1 MLRNARVLLVFA
13 SLTLLSTSC
22 SMLDTPAAARTD
34 SLAAISGGPSLGAH
48 QELTIDVLYDS
59 DKKVEFGG
67 RPPTNLVWI
76 DDEHYLWPKSDRK
89 TKKNEWVLV
98 EADSGKA
105 VPFEAA
111 AKLEIALV
119 ATGIEAEK
127 AKKLAYSDAGSWAG
141 EPKAMLF
148 TNEGDVYVYTV
159 AEAKARRVTNTPELA
174 EEEAALSPDGMHVA
188 YVEEEAALSPDGMHV
203 AYVRDNDLYVADVAT
218 GTEKRLTSDGSATVL
233 NGKLDWLYQE
243 EVYGRGTWRAFW
255 WSPDS
260 IQIAF
265 LRLDET
271 GVPIYTLVDDV
282 ASPAKVET
290 SPYPRAGDTNPTV
303 KLGLVPIESGN
314 AVWVDLEQYSGVEC
328 LIVDVAWSPSGDLT
342 FQVQDRVQTWL
353 DLNVVVGSSSAHR
366 PGRGTPGFT
375 KYDPSKATRLL
386 RETSPAWVNL
396 NGSPKW
402 LDDGSFLW
410 LSERT
415 GWKHIYHYDL
425 YGTLRGPVTSG
436 EWEARELRGIDE
448 KNRLVY
454 FAGTERSPIATDEYR
469 IGLDG
474 KDLERLTKAEGSHS
488 AKHNPSFTRFI
499 GHRNDVATP
508 TQVRLHKSDGAEV
521 RVIDANEVP
530 ALAEYGFVR
539 PELLQVP
546 TRDGFVMEAML
557 IKPPDFDP
565 TRRYPVFQHTYAGP
579 HAPSVKN
586 GWGGTGGMFL
596 QLLASRGIVVWI
608 CDNRSA
614 SGKGAQSE
622 WTCYKRFGPGELAD
636 IEDGIAWLKQQPW
649 VDPDRI
655 GISGWSYGGFMTSY
669 ALTHSQSFAM
679 GIAGGSV
686 TDFRNYDTI
695 YTERYMLRPQDNEDG
710 YEGTSSTAK
719 AEDLHGE
726 LMLIHG
732 AMDDNVHPQNTMQLA
747 HALQKAGKPFRLMLY
762 PKSDHSVGD
771 AKLVKHMR
779 QMMLDFI
786 EETLLSPR
794 SPDV

>member
-1 MLRNARVLLVFA
+1 MLRNARALFGLACLA
-13 SLTLLSTSC
+13 SLSSSC
-22 SMLDTPAAARTD
+22 SMLDTPAAAKTD
-34 SLAAISGGPSLGAH
+34 SPAAISRAGY
-48 QELTIDVLYDS
+48 QELTIDVLYDP
-59 DKKVEFGG
+59 DKKIEFGG
-67 RPPTNLVWI
+67 NPPTNLVWI
-76 DDEHYLWPKSDRK
+76 DDYRYLWPKTDRK
-89 TKKNEWVLV
+89 TKKNEWTLV
-98 EADSGKA
+98 EAESGKEM
-105 VPFEAA
+105 PFEAA
-111 AKLEIALV
+111 ARLESALA
-119 ATGIEAEK
+119 ATGIDAEK
-127 AKKLAYSDAGSWAG
+127 AKKLAYKDAGAWAG
-141 EPKAMLF
+141 EPKALLF
-148 TNEGDVYVYTV
+148 TSEKDVYVYTI
-159 AEAKARRVTNTPELA
+159 EEGKARRVTNSPELA
-174 EEEAALSPDGMHVA
+174 EEEAALSPDGTHVA
-188 YVEEEAALSPDGMHV
+188 F
-203 AYVRDNDLYVADVAT
+203 VRDNDLYVADVET
-218 GTEKRLTSDGSATVL
+218 GAEKRLTNDGGSTVL

-260 IQIAF
+260 LQIAF

-303 KLGLVPIESGN
+303 KLGLAYVGGGD
-314 AVWVDLEQYSGVEC
+314 VTWVDLGQYSGEEF
-328 LIVDVAWSPSGDLT
+328 LIVDVTWSPAGDLF

-353 DLNVVVGSSSAHR
+353 DLDVVPSSSAEHR
-366 PGRGTPGFT
+366 PGSKP
-375 KYDPSKATRLL
+375 YDPSKATRLL
-386 RETSPAWVNL
+386 RETSPAWVNV

-415 GWKHIYHYDL
+415 GWKHIYHYDP
-425 YGTLRGPVTSG
+425 YGKLLGPVTSG
-436 EWEARELRGIDE
+436 EWEARDLRGVDP
-448 KNRLVY
+448 KTGFVY
-454 FAGTERSPIATDEYR
+454 FSGTEHSPIAAHEYR
-469 IGLDG
+469 IGFDG
-474 KDLERLTKAEGSHS
+474 EGFERLTETEGSHS
-488 AKHNPSFTRFI
+488 AKYNPSFTRFI
-499 GHRNDVATP
+499 DHRSDVGTP
-508 TQVRLHKSDGAEV
+508 TQVRLHRSDGGEV

-546 TRDGFVMEAML
+546 TGDGFTMEAML

-565 TRRYPVFQHTYAGP
+565 TRRYPVFQWTYAGP
-579 HAPSVKN
+579 HSPSVKD
-586 GWGGTGGMFL
+586 GWGGTNGMFF
-596 QLLASRGIVVWI
+596 QLLAQKGIVVWI

-614 SGKGAQSE
+614 SGKGAKSE
-622 WTCYKRFGPGELAD
+622 WSCYKRLGPGELAD

-686 TDFRNYDTI
+686 TDFRNYDSI
-695 YTERYMLRPQDNEDG
+695 YTERYMLRPQDNEAG

-719 AEDLHGE
+719 AADLHGE

-732 AMDDNVHPQNTMQLA
+732 AMDDNVHPQSTMQLA
-747 HALQKAGKPFRLMLY
+747 YALQKSGKPFRMMLY
-762 PKSDHSVGD
+762 PKSGHGVTD

-786 EETLLSPR
+786 EETLLGAR
-794 SPDV
+794 VAG